1 MKFLL
6 FIISAITLISC
17 AGNSDTYSL
26 QGTAS
31 GFVDETP
38 VMVYTIKDN
47 QTTILDTL
55 TIKNGKFSGDFIKSE
70 TPSVHYL
77 MINNSSILY
86 FPETEDLTATIY
98 KDSIQ
103 ASFVSGNSQNA
114 AYLDFRNQK
123 ISFAKRAQKI
133 QTDYKNARTAN
144 DNAEI
149 ARLQRESLGLRD
161 EQNELDVN
169 FAKKNPNSI
178 FALMLVSEMLNK
190 KTINAVEAAELVNNF
205 SPKIAAT
212 DMAKEIKAVA
222 ANIKNS
228 DIGGEAPAF
237 SAKTPDGKEL
247 ALKDAMG
254 KYTIIDFWA
263 SWCRPCRAENPNV
276 VNVYN
281 QYHDKGLNIIS
292 VSLDKAGQEDRW
304 KKAISDDKMDW
315 YHVSNLM
322 AWQDPI
328 AKDYSVRSIPA
339 TFLLDENGTIIAKN
353 LRGPALGRKI
363 ASLLD

>member
-1 MKFLL
+1 MKYLL

-17 AGNSDTYSL
+17 GGNSDTYTLS
-26 QGTAS
+26 GTAT
-31 GFVDETP
+31 GIADDTP
-38 VMVYTIKDN
+38 VMVYTIEDN
-47 QTTILDTL
+47 QTKILDTL
-55 TIKNGKFSGDFIKSE
+55 TIKDGKFSGQFAKSD
-70 TPSVHYL
+70 TPTVNYL
-77 MINNSSILY
+77 MVNNSSVLF
-86 FPETEDLTATIY
+86 FPESEDLTATIY

-103 ASFVSGNSQNA
+103 ASIVTGNAQNE
-114 AYLDFRNQK
+114 AYQNFKNKQ
-123 ISFAKRAQKI
+123 ISFAKKTQRI
-133 QTDYKNARTAN
+133 QTEYQAARSAN
-144 DNAEI
+144 DNEQI
-149 ARLQRESLGLRD
+149 AKLQRESLALRD
-161 EQNELDVN
+161 EQNNLQSN
-169 FAKKNPNSI
+169 FAKENPNSL

-190 KTINAVEAAELVNNF
+190 KTINAIEAADLIDNF

-228 DIGGEAPAF
+228 DVGGTAPAF

-276 VNVYN
+276 VKVYE

-292 VSLDKAGQEDRW
+292 VSLDKAGQEERW
-304 KKAISDDKMDW
+304 VKAIADDNMDW

-339 TFLLDENGTIIAKN
+339 TFLLDENGVIIAKN
-353 LRGPALGRKI
+353 LRGPALGQKI
-363 ASLLD
+363 AYLLD